1 MKKIYTLSLLI
12 LFCIILSV
20 PVLADEASDAPSSA
34 DNSVLSKQA
43 SITVKSNGK
52 NCKGLLD
59 DSYSTVVKFNSGD
72 EITVES
78 DEALRGIYIKWHGE
92 VNPWTLSYN
101 GKTKYCGENGFVHEY
116 VDLEED
122 TTSLTITLS
131 ESISISDISAYT
143 RGTLPEDVQVWKK
156 PCKTADFLVFAAH
169 ADDDILFLGGVLAT
183 YGGKGCSVQVAYM
196 CDFWNKEPVREHE
209 KIDGLWE
216 IGIRNYPVCGGFA
229 DIKSLSLERAKEI
242 YSYDEVKEF
251 VTDNIRRFKPLIC
264 VTQDLNGEYGHG
276 AHMILA
282 NAVCESVDNSSDP
295 AYFPESADKYGTFDV
310 KKTYLHLY
318 PDNKIRLDLHIP
330 IETLGKRTALEAA
343 SDAYLKH
350 VSQQVWDFVVSDNY
364 EHSCAE
370 FGLYR
375 TTVGTDTGNDML
387 ENIITYEAQQ
397 KLEEEKQASIAASI
411 TASKEAESLAQYT
424 TSNKTSALSKKT
436 DSMPVIIII
445 LLLFLAIILTIICA
459 VKYIRSKNKR
469 LSRKYAQN
477 KKKHNRRN

>member
-1 MKKIYTLSLLI
+1 
-12 LFCIILSV
+12 
-20 PVLADEASDAPSSA
+20 
-34 DNSVLSKQA
+34 
-43 SITVKSNGK
+43 
-52 NCKGLLD
+52 
-59 DSYSTVVKFNSGD
+59 
-72 EITVES
+72 
-78 DEALRGIYIKWHGE
+78 
-92 VNPWTLSYN
+92 
-101 GKTKYCGENGFVHEY
+101 
-116 VDLEED
+116 
-122 TTSLTITLS
+122 
-131 ESISISDISAYT
+131 
-143 RGTLPEDVQVWKK
+143 
-156 PCKTADFLVFAAH
+156 
-169 ADDDILFLGGVLAT
+169 
-183 YGGKGCSVQVAYM
+183 
-196 CDFWNKEPVREHE
+196 
-209 KIDGLWE
+209 
-216 IGIRNYPVCGGFA
+216 
-229 DIKSLSLERAKEI
+229 
-242 YSYDEVKEF
+242 
-251 VTDNIRRFKPLIC
+251 
-264 VTQDLNGEYGHG
+264 
-276 AHMILA
+276 MILA

-387 ENIITYEAQQ
+387 ENIITYEEQQ

-424 TSNKTSALSKKT
+424 ASNKASALSKKT